1 MWRGNFFFS
10 HGDNRSRGVLIGV
23 RDGLEFKINKEIK
36 DQNGRLLILD
46 VDIQG
51 EPYVLIN
58 YYANN
63 DQAGQVKTLTDLCD
77 LLEKIE
83 FKENTKVIG
92 GGEILICFSIQ
103 PWMQTI
109 LQL

>member
-36 DQNGRLLILD
+36 DQNGRILILD
-46 VDIQG
+46 VDIQE

-63 DQAGQVKTLTDLCD
+63 AQASQVKTLPELCN
-77 LLEKIE
+77 LLEKIK
-83 FKENTKVIG
+83 FKETIKVIWG
-92 GGEILICFSIQ
+92 GGGRF
-103 PWMQTI
+103 
-109 LQL
+109 